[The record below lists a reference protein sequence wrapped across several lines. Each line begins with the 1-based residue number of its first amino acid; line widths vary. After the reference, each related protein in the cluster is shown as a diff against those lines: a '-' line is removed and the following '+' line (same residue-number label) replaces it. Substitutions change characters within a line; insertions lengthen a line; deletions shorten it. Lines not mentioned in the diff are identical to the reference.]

1 MVEFSHIL
9 HVSTGRTLCSSLFFT
24 VWAFYVFNLACHNRF
39 NYCSIW
45 KINILSLLCS
55 TF

>member
-9 HVSTGRTLCSSLFFT
+9 HVSSGRTIYSSLFFT

-45 KINILSLLCS
+45 KVNILSLLCS